1 MSFVACLRAVLT
13 TSLCLLMLTYAP
25 ASYAWEALENGL
37 DRMLIHIGEW
47 AAGVDE
53 KTLEISPGCA
63 VSYYDNG
70 NTEAQETLVL
80 LHGFSA
86 NKHLWLRMA
95 ASLKQYRVLIPDLA
109 GHGQSCYVDGET
121 HDIPYYARFVQ
132 TWLQRLAVGPVH
144 MAGNSMGGWVSAQ
157 VAISYPTALK
167 TLGLMDAAGVA
178 SPVQSAFSQAQ
189 ARGDNVFFFTDE
201 AGYDRLSQMAMVSP
215 PALPGLVKNA
225 HIRTYLA
232 QQPRYRKLFA
242 DITDNE
248 GFAKTQLLDAQL
260 SQIKVPTLI
269 VWGKQDQVVDVSMA
283 TVFAQGI
290 SGSRVELLD
299 NVGHVPM
306 VEAAE
311 TTAELY
317 TRFIRTRENPLMLY

>member
-1 MSFVACLRAVLT
+1 M
-13 TSLCLLMLTYAP
+13 TSAAAIRTAFATGLCLLSLGLAP
-25 ASYAWEALENGL
+25 TSHAWEALEDGL
-37 DRMLIHIGEW
+37 DRMLINVGQW

-53 KTLEISPGCA
+53 KSLEIRPGCA

-70 NTEAQETLVL
+70 NTEAPETLVL

-86 NKHLWLRMA
+86 NKNLWLRMA

-109 GHGQSCYVDGET
+109 GHGQSCYVESET
-121 HDIPYYARFVQ
+121 HNIHYYAGFVHS
-132 TWLQRLAVGPVH
+132 WLHAIATQANAIGPVH
-144 MAGNSMGGWVSAQ
+144 VAGNSMGGWVSAQ
-157 VAISYPTALK
+157 LAISYPATVK
-167 TLGLMDAAGVA
+167 TLSLMDAAGVT

-189 ARGDNVFFFTDE
+189 ARGENVFFFTDE
-201 AGYDRLSQMAMVSP
+201 AGYDRLSHMAMVSP

-225 HIRTYLA
+225 HIRAYLA

-242 DITDNE
+242 DITDSE
-248 GFAKTQLLDAQL
+248 GFAKSQLLDAQL
-260 SQIKVPTLI
+260 PQIQAPTLI

-283 TVFAQGI
+283 TVYAQGI
-290 SGSRVELLD
+290 NDSEVVLLD

-311 TTAELY
+311 QLAERY
-317 TRFIRTRENPLMLY
+317 HQFIEQHH